1 MEALFTPRDTGRN
14 WRGIARSWLLAL
26 ALHGAALLA
35 ALWYLAHRP
44 VLPQADFTALPV
56 DLVIGGAL
64 MPGSTAA
71 PPAARLQ
78 IAPPRPEAAPS
89 RAGVRPDG
97 KRPAPDALAAQ
108 LARLAQAKSPDRP
121 LPNAQA
127 SGAPDGGGTPD
138 DGAGNY
144 ALRDYI
150 RAQILRR
157 WLPDLSLPGARDLPV
172 AVRLRLSK
180 SGVIEEV
187 TILDQARFHT
197 DRAFRNMALSARDA
211 ALLASPITF
220 PAGVTPRTQM
230 LTINLDPRS
239 ALR

>member
-14 WRGIARSWLLAL
+14 WRGTARSWLLAL

-44 VLPQADFTALPV
+44 VLPQTDFIALPV

-64 MPGSTAA
+64 TPDSTAA

-78 IAPPRPEAAPS
+78 VAPPRPDTAPS

-97 KRPAPDALAAQ
+97 RRPAPDELAAQ

-121 LPNAQA
+121 MPNAQT
-127 SGAPDGGGTPD
+127 SGAPDGGGAAE
-138 DGAGNY
+138 DGIGNY

-157 WLPDLSLPGARDLPV
+157 WLPDLALPGARDLPV

-220 PAGVTPRTQM
+220 PAGVTPRTQVV
-230 LTINLDPRS
+230 TINLDPKS